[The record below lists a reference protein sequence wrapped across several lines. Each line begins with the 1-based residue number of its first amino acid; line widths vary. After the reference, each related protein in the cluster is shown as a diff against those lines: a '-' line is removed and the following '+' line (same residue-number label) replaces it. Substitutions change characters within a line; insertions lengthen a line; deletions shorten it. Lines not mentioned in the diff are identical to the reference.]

1 MESFEE
7 QLERLSKDFV
17 WLEDYEVS
25 NLPDEERWSYINKRK
40 LIWDTNA
47 MCRIIETARKDAGEK
62 ARKEIAEKKIEQA
75 RKEEQEKAKQ
85 QTHQNIKEALKDGFT
100 IKQVIKLFKVTEEEV
115 LKIKNKD

>member
-62 ARKEIAEKKIEQA
+62 ARKE
-75 RKEEQEKAKQ
+75 EQEIAKK
-85 QTHQNIKEALKDGFT
+85 QTYQNIKETLKSDLT
-100 IKQVIKLFKVTEEEV
+100 IQQIAKLFKVNEEEV
-115 LKIKNKD
+115 LKIKNRE